1 MDSINV
7 LELPG
12 KTKGLFE
19 INGHKFRARLVIIVD
34 VLSTQMDNVLS
45 IPLPRA
51 E

>member
-12 KTKGLFE
+12 KTKGLSE
-19 INGHKFRARLVIIVD
+19 INGHKFRAKLVIIVD
-34 VLSTQMDNVLS
+34 VLSTH
-45 IPLPRA
+45 IPLPRT